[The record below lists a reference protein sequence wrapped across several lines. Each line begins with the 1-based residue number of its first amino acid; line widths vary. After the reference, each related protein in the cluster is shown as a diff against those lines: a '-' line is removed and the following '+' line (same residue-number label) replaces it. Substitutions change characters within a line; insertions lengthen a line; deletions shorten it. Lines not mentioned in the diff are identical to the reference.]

1 MGSSSSV
8 AQHKSA
14 QQLAKSTP
22 QKNQEEV
29 KMSEENQFNQHNKK
43 NQSLLHSNTHK
54 KKSILVSNKDADSQ
68 QNQDEIS
75 IKQRIKN
82 KHLKDSLSDL
92 DESEHSKQDFSS
104 RTDNKACNNSN
115 IFANPKKNGLT
126 HQNTLQSPSQ
136 VYNQKDN
143 QQKQIQPAQQQEKRL
158 FGDFYVSPIKIDNNQ
173 RAPTYLANFNI
184 DELNTATPKED
195 QQKKKKQNVIN
206 IEEKKSPGI
215 EFESKNIVEIKDRNQ
230 NFFTKGNVVLSVN
243 HYSNYNTQKTQDQE
257 EFQTELLK
265 QIVELGIQ
273 PTEYILDN
281 AIKQEYEDKKNLI
294 SDFEVHGSKN
304 QKTNNGQK
312 VQIIIYPGFHEIF
325 QNKSNQKKTAQLI

>member
-8 AQHKSA
+8 AQHKNT
-14 QQLAKSTP
+14 QQITTNSP

-29 KMSEENQFNQHNKK
+29 KMSEENDFNQHNKK
-43 NQSLLHSNTHK
+43 KQSLLLNSAPK

-75 IKQRIKN
+75 IKQRN
-82 KHLKDSLSDL
+82 KLKHQKDSYSDL
-92 DESEHSKQDFSS
+92 DDSEHSKQDISF
-104 RTDNKACNNSN
+104 RTDNKPSNNSN
-115 IFANPKKNGLT
+115 IFVNQKKNGLT
-126 HQNTLQSPSQ
+126 QQNSLQSPSQ
-136 VYNQKDN
+136 IQFQKEN
-143 QQKQIQPAQQQEKRL
+143 QQKQIQPVQQEKRL
-158 FGDFYVSPIKIDNNQ
+158 FGDFYVSPIKINNNQ

-195 QQKKKKQNVIN
+195 QQKKKKQNEIN
-206 IEEKKSPGI
+206 SEEKKSPGI
-215 EFESKNIVEIKDRNQ
+215 EFESRNIVEIKDRNQ
-230 NFFTKGNVVLSVN
+230 NFFSKGNVVLSVN
-243 HYSNYNTQKTQDQE
+243 HYSNYNAQKTQNQE

-281 AIKQEYEDKKNLI
+281 GIKQEYEDKKNII
-294 SDFEVHGSKN
+294 SDLEVNGSRN

-325 QNKSNQKKTAQLI
+325 QNKQNQKKIVHSN